1 MGTSHERVA
10 VAVLHRH
17 LPDDHVGYVDID
29 DVRVPVF
36 VQSRRHGCKR
46 VSRMMTNKWCAFLGA
61 EPNQSARKADARTR
75 VATADDQQARGRA
88 GGGREWQ
95 VGREDGQGVAP

>member
-1 MGTSHERVA
+1 MGTSHELVA

-17 LPDDHVGYVDID
+17 LPDDHVGYVDIN

-46 VSRMMTNKWCAFLGA
+46 VAH
-61 EPNQSARKADARTR
+61 
-75 VATADDQQARGRA
+75 DDQ
-88 GGGREWQ
+88 
-95 VGREDGQGVAP
+95 